1 MAGMSTRAKPS
12 SPGPALAAGAI
23 VWLAFVLRLWGLDAP
38 SLWLDEAQLLARS
51 VESWRTAI
59 LGRTPADLGAPLYP
73 LLLHAWTRLGE
84 TDFLV
89 RFPAAVFGTLGVV
102 VLTGLRPRRVG
113 LLASLVYAVAPT
125 QLYYAQEVTYYALV
139 GLLAAAALVVTTRLL
154 EDPPGGPGVARL
166 DLWLALPALA
176 VLSAYTYYGLAFLF
190 VGLDL
195 WLLTRLAR
203 ARLPSSST
211 LPAARCMPYVLLAH
225 LFVAL
230 ACLPLLPLWQRQA
243 ERGLEAWWGR
253 YGMLDGWQS
262 LVLFADSAAHTGVV
276 FAVLPFNRPPTWLAW
291 GLLALVAW
299 GAVRRPAWFLAGVLL
314 PFALA
319 FLAARL
325 GRYPFGER
333 YLLFSAPAV
342 YALLAAGLVPH
353 GRVVWQRL
361 AAAVLAPGLIILLL
375 TAWPLFSLPVSW
387 AVRIPREDTRP
398 ILAHIQTA
406 RRPDDA
412 VYVFY
417 GASPAV
423 AHYQRLGLAPADA
436 VLEDGWPA
444 ERIEYQ
450 ASHALAAGAGHRRL
464 WMVIAHARQGEEDA
478 LAQALRRRGA
488 YLVERV
494 TAPGAVGLLWEL
506 AS

>member
-1 MAGMSTRAKPS
+1 MAGMATRAKLS
-12 SPGPALAAGAI
+12 SPVSAWAAGALA
-23 VWLAFVLRLWGLDAP
+23 WLAFALRLWGLDAH
-38 SLWLDEAQLLARS
+38 SLWLDEAQLLARGL
-51 VESWRTAI
+51 ESWRAAI

-89 RFPAAVFGTLGVV
+89 RFPSAVCGTLAVV
-102 VLTGLRPRRVG
+102 VLTGLRPRRLG
-113 LLASLVYAVAPT
+113 LLAALVYAVAPT

-154 EDPPGGPGVARL
+154 EDPLGAPAPSK
-166 DLWLALPALA
+166 LWLALPGLA

-190 VGLDL
+190 AGLDL
-195 WLLTRLAR
+195 WLLARLAR
-203 ARLPSSST
+203 RRPLGPPTPHYPPPT
-211 LPAARCMPYVLLAH
+211 LSQVFLAH
-225 LFVAL
+225 LLVAL

-243 ERGLEAWWGR
+243 ESGLEAWWGR

-262 LVLFADSAAHTGVV
+262 LTLFAASAANNGLV
-276 FAVLPFNRPPTWLAW
+276 FALLPFNRPPDWLAW
-291 GLLALVAW
+291 GLLALLAW
-299 GAVRRPAWFLAGVLL
+299 GAWRRPAWFLAGVLV
-314 PFALA
+314 PYGLA
-319 FLAARL
+319 YLAARL

-342 YALLAAGLVPH
+342 YALLAAALVP
-353 GRVVWQRL
+353 RSR
-361 AAAVLAPGLIILLL
+361 AAWERGAAWVLAPILVALLL
-375 TAWPLFSLPVSW
+375 TAWPPFNLTVPW
-387 AVRIPREDTRP
+387 GVRIPREDTRP
-398 ILAHIQTA
+398 ILAHIQAA

-436 VLEDGWPA
+436 VLEEGWPA
-444 ERIEYQ
+444 ERVEYQ

-464 WMVIAHARQGEEDA
+464 WLVVAHARPGEEDA

-488 YLVERV
+488 YLVDRV
-494 TAPGAVGLLWEL
+494 TAPGAVGLLWDMPGD
-506 AS
+506 